1 MGKATATRPKH
12 LPIDAVTDAPLA
24 RTDFNPS
31 ESQQALLAYMQAEG
45 YDCTIVEACAAC
57 NVGRRTYYDW
67 TDIEAFND
75 WWRQEAKAWEAR
87 QLPRVVG
94 ALVTSATSQRPGTSA
109 DRKTY
114 FERNDPSVG
123 VTDTTVQVPQVTYNF
138 VKKIELRLERAGSVR
153 YHPELPPFGEGDDG
167 AGRFIDADGMDSQPV
182 EDSEQTGAACPVEPE
197 PCSGDPV
204 PGDEGAE
211 G

>member
-12 LPIDAVTDAPLA
+12 LPLDVAVDAPLA
-24 RTDFNPS
+24 RTEFKPS
-31 ESQQALLAYMQAEG
+31 EEQQSLLAYMQGEG

-67 TDIEAFND
+67 TDIEAFSV

-94 ALVTSATSQRPGTSA
+94 ALVKGATSQGKGASV

-114 FERNDPSVG
+114 FERNDPSAAAPDETG
-123 VTDTTVQVPQVTYNF
+123 KPQQVSYNN
-138 VKKIELRLERAGSVR
+138 VEKIQILLIGAEGKG
-153 YHPELPPFGEGDDG
+153 YHPEYKQLCEQHGLDTTDGSRARDNAGGDSGADADRGSPGLDDG
-167 AGRFIDADGMDSQPV
+167 SAADH
-182 EDSEQTGAACPVEPE
+182 
-197 PCSGDPV
+197 
-204 PGDEGAE
+204 
-211 G
+211 